1 MLTIDATGVVAQ
13 ANEAARLV
21 LAGTADGDRSPRTAP
36 GWLTRAHDGHGA
48 VEGEIGGRTFQAHPV
63 HSGGGRTVWWLVDV
77 TEQRAEA
84 AARQAE
90 HERAVSATETGT
102 RRGEREWAACMVEAA
117 NELLPSLNL
126 DRCLDSVARLAVRYL
141 ADVALVVLPVSGRK
155 QLLTWY
161 EPDRGVLRESV
172 SVDPRTMPGL
182 AEALQSLPPASVHWI
197 DPAELPAWLL
207 PHRPD
212 EHQPDERRPDERRP
226 DEHRPDGVT
235 SVAVTTLPG
244 HGLPVGALVLL
255 RHGRPAAFE
264 AGEQVFLRLFTALAG
279 SAISAARLYTEQVT
293 ITEVLMAELLP
304 PPTPRLQ
311 GVELAALYRPA
322 GPAERVGGDFYDVH
336 AVAGTGGESLVV
348 LGDVAGK
355 GLEAAVLTGR
365 IRNTLRALLP
375 LADDH
380 RCVLERL
387 NSVLV
392 NDGDP
397 TRYVTLVLVSFER
410 HGRRVSLRVTSAGH
424 PPPLIIRNDGRVE
437 TVPAEGTLIGAIEEV
452 SSVTTPVVLE
462 PGETCLLYSDGII
475 EARGG
480 PLGQEFFGEE
490 RLCEQLLMCAGMPPE
505 ALAERVQML
514 ASQWVRGG
522 EHDDMAVVAITA
534 PRDSPPNGP
543 AQDTSAQGAS
553 SQGTPAHGVPAQG
566 VPAQGVPAQGVPA
579 QGTPTQG
586 TPTQGTPTGGTR

>member
-1 MLTIDATGVVAQ
+1 MMWEDSPYPMLTIDATGVVAQ
-13 ANEAARLV
+13 ANEAARL
-21 LAGTADGDRSPRTAP
+21 LLTGTTDGERMPRTAP
-36 GWLTRAHDGHGA
+36 DWLTRAHGGSHDGPHDGPRA

-63 HSGGGRTVWWLVDV
+63 HSDGDHVVWWLVDV
-77 TEQRAEA
+77 TEQRPEV
-84 AARQAE
+84 AARPA
-90 HERAVSATETGT
+90 
-102 RRGEREWAACMVEAA
+102 EREWGACMVEAA

-141 ADVALVVLPVSGRK
+141 ADAALVVLPLSGRK

-161 EPDRGVLRESV
+161 EPDRGVRRESV
-172 SVDPRTMPGL
+172 SADPRTAPGL
-182 AEALQSLPPASVHWI
+182 AEALQSLPPESVHWI

-207 PHRPD
+207 PHRPG
-212 EHQPDERRPDERRP
+212 EQGAEA
-226 DEHRPDGVT
+226 VT
-235 SVAVTTLPG
+235 ALPGEGSVAVTTLPG

-255 RHGRPAAFE
+255 RHGRPAGFA
-264 AGEQVFLRLFTALAG
+264 AGEQAFVRLFTALAG

-336 AVAGTGGESLVV
+336 AVTGTGGESLVV

-410 HGRRVSLRVTSAGH
+410 HGRRVALRVTSAGH

-452 SSVTTPVVLE
+452 SCVTTPVVLE

-490 RLCEQLLMCAGMPPE
+490 RLCERLHMCAGMPPE

-514 ASQWVRGG
+514 ASQWVGGG

-534 PRDSPPNGP
+534 PRDAPDNGP
-543 AQDTSAQGAS
+543 PQKRSTQKTSAQNTSAQGAS
-553 SQGTPAHGVPAQG
+553 A
-566 VPAQGVPAQGVPA
+566 
-579 QGTPTQG
+579 
-586 TPTQGTPTGGTR
+586 GGTR